1 MDVSCSDLRI
11 TIPPGKPDQPRPG
24 RQTSNRSIGSKVPA
38 AAAKTQSASRSSAV
52 RMRRLAS
59 PHSIS
64 SAATRPHRTE
74 ENLSSTTTASFVSS
88 L

>member
-24 RQTSNRSIGSKVPA
+24 RQTSNRPIGSKVPA
-38 AAAKTQSASRSSAV
+38 DAAKTQSASRSSAM

-59 PHSIS
+59 PHSINT
-64 SAATRPHRTE
+64 AATAPSDRRK
-74 ENLSSTTTASFVSS
+74 S
-88 L
+88 LVNDDCKLCF